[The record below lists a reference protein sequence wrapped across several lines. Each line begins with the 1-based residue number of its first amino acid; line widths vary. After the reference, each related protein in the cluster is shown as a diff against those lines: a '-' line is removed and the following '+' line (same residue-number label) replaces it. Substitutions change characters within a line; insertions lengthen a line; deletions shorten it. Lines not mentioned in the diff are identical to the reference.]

1 VRRLAGGDSA
11 DPLLTAGI
19 GAAYVAFGL
28 TFRGPRSRFW
38 QRMTATGLS
47 LGTLSLASSPD
58 LRRTRPRPRDA
69 VTGVASAAVL
79 YGVFLVG
86 DRLARTIMPSG
97 DDDIA
102 DIYAL
107 RTLRPAP
114 EIALRLAVVIGPA
127 EELFW
132 RGFVQP
138 RMQAR
143 LGRWPGAAAGS
154 AAYGLAHVVTGN
166 ATLVGAASVAGAF
179 WSALAAAGTPMG
191 SLVASHIA
199 WDIWTFLVAPT
210 GPAAAGAPAGRPA

>member
-1 VRRLAGGDSA
+1 MSRLPRAA
-11 DPLLTAGI
+11 TEDPLLPAGL
-19 GAAYVAFGL
+19 AAACVAFGL
-28 TFRGPRSRFW
+28 TFRGPRARFW
-38 QRMTATGLS
+38 QRMTATGLGLGS
-47 LGTLSLASSPD
+47 LALASSPE
-58 LRRTRPRPRDA
+58 LRQTRPRPRDA
-69 VTGVASAAVL
+69 VTGVGSAAVL

-86 DRLARTIMPSG
+86 DRMARRIMPTG

-107 RTLRPAP
+107 RTLRPP
-114 EIALRLAVVIGPA
+114 GEIAARLALVIGPA

-138 RMQAR
+138 RMARR

-166 ATLVGAASVAGAF
+166 VTLVGAASVAGAF
-179 WSALAAAGTPMG
+179 WSALAAAGTPMS

-199 WDIWTFLVAPT
+199 WDIWTFLIAPT
-210 GPAAAGAPAGRPA
+210 GPKAENAR